1 VSEDLIDWL
10 RAQIDDDER
19 WALACNRTYQY
30 ADVPAVP
37 PASGVHWRWV
47 AGDDWHTV
55 TPDPVVD
62 EFVAEPGYGC
72 NLATVETWRSGRHE
86 MPHTYAN
93 EIVEMDASAAGHIA
107 RHDPA
112 RVLREVE
119 ARRRL
124 IDQYE
129 AMRAGAEAA
138 AGTIL
143 AGAAKVRL
151 GACEMAV
158 KIMAL
163 PFSDRPGYR
172 SEWQP

>member
-10 RAQIDDDER
+10 RRMIDEDER
-19 WALACNRTYQY
+19 AARATVPGPWRVSGL
-30 ADVPAVP
+30 DVHAE
-37 PASGVHWRWV
+37 
-47 AGDDWHTV
+47 DL
-55 TPDPVVD
+55 VVMENFD
-62 EFVAEPGYGC
+62 EPGPW
-72 NLATVETWRSGRHE
+72 LRALPE
-86 MPHTYAN
+86 
-93 EIVEMDASAAGHIA
+93 HIA

-151 GACEMAV
+151 GAYEMAV
-158 KIMAL
+158 KIMAM
-163 PFSDRPGYR
+163 PYSDRPGYR
-172 SEWQP
+172 EEWRP